1 MTVGFTKQLGEV
13 GDGKRRSAVLEQE
26 VFADFEVLGL
36 TAENSSDGCLKYFVF
51 DLFDLHTK
59 IMCGITLKK

>member
-1 MTVGFTKQLGEV
+1 MTVGFAKQLGEV

-36 TAENSSDGCLKYFVF
+36 TAESSSDGCLKYFVF
-51 DLFDLHTK
+51 DRL
-59 IMCGITLKK
+59 